1 MRIYPA
7 TIRSYCFL
15 HSLKSFAKVNSV
27 KTAKKKNKQT
37 KNKKLQVT
45 LKQRTRRGKPRPR
58 YIVSG
63 AINCR

>member
-1 MRIYPA
+1 MRIYLA
-7 TIRSYCFL
+7 KIRSYCFL

-27 KTAKKKNKQT
+27 KTAKKT

-63 AINCR
+63 AINRR

>member
-15 HSLKSFAKVNSV
+15 HIPKSFAKANSV
-27 KTAKKKNKQT
+27 KTAKEK
-37 KNKKLQVT
+37 KKLQVT
-45 LKQRTRRGKPRPR
+45 LKQRTRRRKPRPR

-63 AINCR
+63 AIKCR